1 MSDFSS
7 RLKYYRKRDG
17 LTQEEVAKRLGLRKS
32 TICNYENDYSEPNME
47 NLQKIAEL
55 FHVTLDEIIGIT
67 PTVHEPGLMPLAT
80 ALPVLSLSS
89 AEPTGEEISL
99 PSSFLKSGDYF
110 AVCLPDDELQPV
122 HLCRGDFV
130 ICDRHAVLKNG
141 DLVAFFSKELGVI
154 VRCYYAEGT
163 QLTLTSLGKKP
174 PLLRKTE
181 DIITLGKVIKAAVS
195 F

>member
-1 MSDFSS
+1 
-7 RLKYYRKRDG
+7 
-17 LTQEEVAKRLGLRKS
+17 
-32 TICNYENDYSEPNME
+32 ME

-89 AEPTGEEISL
+89 AEPTGEEISF